1 MSKQRIQDS
10 IISSAS
16 ILVIVLVALVAFL
29 LQNRTEYWVLH
40 TNNVKVQVIEVFDLV
55 QGAESNLRG
64 YLLTG
69 DTSYIQPHFEATKIK
84 VSTQFHS
91 LADLV
96 KDNPVQVA
104 TLARY
109 QAHCKAKLNIID
121 STYLMFNAGRREKAM
136 QIVKTGVGESLM
148 NKAEMLKNKM
158 LEVENQ
164 LLYERQHF
172 NIILQQISLALLTL
186 ATIFACFSLYR
197 LYKRI
202 GPLITN
208 LDISNANLR
217 ESIEEKNKEITL
229 RAAAE
234 AKNEELIKMLTG
246 KNEELNHFAYIASHD
261 LQEPL
266 RTVNNFID
274 VFKEDYGDK
283 LDDDAHQYFDFII
296 GATTRMKAL
305 IEGLLSYS
313 RLGKSRG
320 AERVDLNEVMEGVK
334 INLTAAIMTKNALV
348 DFEPLPTVV
357 CMKTEITQLF
367 QNLVNNALKYTA
379 PDVAPRVFV
388 KVKEKN
394 SSWEFCIEDNGIG
407 IPPEQQT
414 KIFNMF
420 SRLHGDGEYHGQ
432 GIGLAF
438 CKKIVELHNGKIWV
452 KSNIGQGSSFYFT
465 ISKKLKDETEA

>member
-1 MSKQRIQDS
+1 MSKQRIKDS

-16 ILVIVLVALVAFL
+16 VLVIVLIALIAFL
-29 LQNRTEYWVLH
+29 LQNRMEYWVTH
-40 TNNVKVQVIEVFDLV
+40 SNTVKVKIIEVFDQV
-55 QGAESNLRG
+55 QGAESSLRG

-69 DTSYIQPHFEATKIK
+69 DTSYAQPFGAVRVK
-84 VSTQFHS
+84 VETNLHS
-91 LADLV
+91 LRDLV
-96 KDNPVQVA
+96 SDNPTQVSH
-104 TLARY
+104 LARY
-109 QAHCKAKLNIID
+109 RAHCEAKLNIMD
-121 STYLMFNAGRREKAM
+121 STYIAYRAGLREKALG
-136 QIVKTGVGESLM
+136 IVETDVGESLM
-148 NKAEMLKNKM
+148 NKAETLKDEMLA
-158 LEVENQ
+158 EENH

-172 NIILQQISLALLTL
+172 NIILQQVSLALLTL
-186 ATIFACFSLYR
+186 ATIFACYSLYR

-217 ESIEEKNKEITL
+217 DSIEEKNKEIDL
-229 RAAAE
+229 RKAAE
-234 AKNEELIKMLTG
+234 AHNEELIKMLTG

-283 LDDDAHQYFDFII
+283 LDGDAQQYFDFIT
-296 GATTRMKAL
+296 GATARMKAL

-320 AERVDLNEVMEGVK
+320 AERVDLNQVMDGVK
-334 INLTAAIMTKNALV
+334 VNLTAAIMAKNAVV
-348 DFEPLPTVV
+348 DAEPLPALV
-357 CMKTEITQLF
+357 CMRTEITQLF

-379 PDVAPRVFV
+379 PGVRPQVFV
-388 KVKEKN
+388 KARER
-394 SSWEFCIEDNGIG
+394 SSLWEFCVSDNGIG
-407 IPPEQQT
+407 IAKEQQA

-438 CKKIVELHNGKIWV
+438 CKKIVELHGGTIWV
-452 KSNIGQGSSFYFT
+452 KSAPGQGSSFYFT

>member
-1 MSKQRIQDS
+1 MSKQRIKDS

-16 ILVIVLVALVAFL
+16 ILVIVLIALIAFL
-29 LQNRTEYWVLH
+29 LQNRTEFWVTH
-40 TNNVKVQVIEVFDLV
+40 SNNVKIHLIEVFDLV
-55 QGAESNLRG
+55 QGAESNMRG

-69 DTSYIQPHFEATKIK
+69 DTSYIGYSGLMRMKTETRLNALTEL
-84 VSTQFHS
+84 VS
-91 LADLV
+91 
-96 KDNPVQVA
+96 DNPVQVQS
-104 TLARY
+104 LARY
-109 QAHCKAKLNIID
+109 RAHCLAKLNIID
-121 STYLMFNAGRREKAM
+121 STYLTFKANQQEKALA
-136 QIVKTGVGESLM
+136 IVKTNVGEALM
-148 NKAEMLKNKM
+148 VKAEALRDQMLA
-158 LEVENQ
+158 EENR

-217 ESIEEKNKEITL
+217 DSIEEKNKEIEL
-229 RAAAE
+229 RRTAE
-234 AKNEELIKMLTG
+234 AHNEELIRMLME

-266 RTVNNFID
+266 RTVNNFIE

-283 LDDDAHQYFDFII
+283 LDEDAHQYFDFII
-296 GATTRMKAL
+296 SATTRMKAL
-305 IEGLLSYS
+305 IEGLLNYS

-320 AERVDLNEVMEGVK
+320 AERVDLNELVEGVK
-334 INLTAAIMTKNALV
+334 TTLTAAIMAKKAVV

-357 CMKTEITQLF
+357 CMRTEITQLF
-367 QNLVNNALKYTA
+367 QNLINNALKYTA
-379 PDVAPRVFV
+379 PGVAPKVFV
-388 KVKEKN
+388 KVRERNKL
-394 SSWEFCIEDNGIG
+394 WEFCIEDNGIG
-407 IPPEQQT
+407 ILKEQQV

-438 CKKIVELHNGKIWV
+438 CKKIVELHGGTIWV
-452 KSNIGQGSSFYFT
+452 KSEPGQGSSFYFT
-465 ISKKLKDETEA
+465 ISKKIKDETEA